1 LRATATVVAASA
13 AGAGVGA
20 LVGLLSGIV
29 ELGVRALLAGL
40 LYLAL
45 AIGAGV
51 RRTPP
56 LQLDRE
62 TDQQH
67 LRLGPLRWAAVNGAQ
82 LGLGFTSRIG
92 FWSWYLLP
100 VGIMVAGN
108 WRVGALAWGLYGA
121 GRTVAA
127 VAVAYASPSSERLL
141 ANSTALLGL
150 RGRAASTTRAVTIA
164 AGIGLAV
171 LVAV

>member
-1 LRATATVVAASA
+1 MVAASA

-20 LVGLLSGIV
+20 LLGLLSGTV
-29 ELGVRALLAGL
+29 ELGARALLSGL

-45 AIGAGV
+45 ALGAGV
-51 RRTPP
+51 RRAPP
-56 LQLDRE
+56 LQVDRE
-62 TDQQH
+62 TDRQH
-67 LRLGPLRWAAVNGAQ
+67 LHLGPLRWAAVNGAQ

-100 VGIMVAGN
+100 VGILMTGD

-127 VAVAYASPSSERLL
+127 VAVAYASPTSERLL
-141 ANSTALLGL
+141 TNSTALLGL
-150 RGRAASTTRAVTIA
+150 RGRAAATTRAVTIA